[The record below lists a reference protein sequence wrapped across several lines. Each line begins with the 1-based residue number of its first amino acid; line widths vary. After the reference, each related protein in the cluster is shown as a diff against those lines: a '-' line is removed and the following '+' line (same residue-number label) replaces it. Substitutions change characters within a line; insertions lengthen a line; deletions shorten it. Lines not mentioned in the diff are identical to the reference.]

1 MDFSE
6 ITSDVTSEPVISES
20 EIETDVTEVT
30 ETTTSFQYVDYSQH
44 FDKIEEGLQ
53 LIAGLLLFFFV
64 WSIFHWLYN
73 FFKSFF

>member
-1 MDFSE
+1 METVETFEPIEYTETSE
-6 ITSDVTSEPVISES
+6 ELVTSV
-20 EIETDVTEVT
+20 
-30 ETTTSFQYVDYSQH
+30 ETTTGVQYVDYSQH
-44 FDKIEEGLQ
+44 FDKIEQGLQ